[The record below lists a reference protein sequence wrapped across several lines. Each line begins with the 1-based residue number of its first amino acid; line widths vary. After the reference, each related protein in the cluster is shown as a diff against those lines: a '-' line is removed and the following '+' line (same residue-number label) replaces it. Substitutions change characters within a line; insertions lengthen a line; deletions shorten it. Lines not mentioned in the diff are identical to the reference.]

1 MEWKKLL
8 CDDRVRSYKSNS
20 SRDFRTEYEKD
31 YHRIIGSASFR
42 RLQDKTQVFPLDNSD
57 FVRTRLTHSL
67 EVSSFAKSL
76 GQNIGRGILRE
87 QKDPGFL
94 PEYQGYICDI
104 LQCAGL
110 LHDIGNPPFGHFGET
125 VIRDWFRIN
134 LPKIKYHRQNGCVQ
148 PLSEILLPQMQEDFY
163 HFEGNTQALR
173 LVAKLHYLV
182 DEYGMNLT
190 KALLGTIIKYPGSSL
205 DIKRSNHI
213 RHKKMGYY
221 YAERE
226 LFDDLQES
234 LGTYGNRHPL
244 AFVLEAAD
252 DIAYKTADIE
262 DAVKKGC
269 ITYGQLVRELREFGG
284 GLDEKSKGAF
294 VRMTDS
300 LEKKYER
307 ALKRGLKQPE
317 GNAVQ
322 NWAVY
327 IQGWMINDATESF
340 LKNYDALM
348 DGSYGA
354 QGEDLF
360 TGMDGE
366 AMMDALGDIA
376 YRYAF
381 QEKSIL
387 KLEIAA
393 QQCLDFLLG
402 AFVQAAM
409 YFDTERELTEV
420 QKKMMAL
427 VSDNYIAIYRQFA
440 GRVDKSGQTAEQKET
455 EKLYL
460 RLLLVTDHVCGMTDG
475 HAKRL
480 YQELNGFD
488 I

>member
-8 CDDRVRSYKSNS
+8 CDDRVRNYKKKESG
-20 SRDFRTEYEKD
+20 DLRTEYEKD

-57 FVRTRLTHSL
+57 FIRTRLTHSL

-76 GQNIGRGILRE
+76 GQNIGRGIVRE
-87 QKDPGFL
+87 NKDEGFL

-125 VIRDWFRIN
+125 AIRDWFCEN
-134 LPKIKYHRQNGCVQ
+134 LPKIEYHREDGKKQ
-148 PLSEILLPQMQEDFY
+148 PLSEILLPQMQADFC

-190 KALLGTIIKYPGSSL
+190 KALLGTIMKYPGSSL
-205 DIKRSNHI
+205 EIDKKGHIK
-213 RHKKMGYY
+213 HKKMGYY
-221 YAERE
+221 YAEQE

-234 LGTYGNRHPL
+234 LGTHGNRHPL

-269 ITYGQLVRELREFGG
+269 ITYVQLVEELKTYGAK
-284 GLDEKSKGAF
+284 LPVEKQEAF
-294 VRMTDS
+294 MRLVDS
-300 LEKKYER
+300 LENKYAR
-307 ALKRGLKQPE
+307 ALKRGLQHPE
-317 GNAVQ
+317 SNAVQ

-327 IQGWMINDATESF
+327 IQGWMINDATRNF

-360 TGMDGE
+360 AGTDGE

-381 QEKSIL
+381 QEISIL

-393 QQCLDFLLG
+393 QRIFDFLLDG
-402 AFVQAAM
+402 FVHAAL
-409 YFDTERELTEV
+409 YYGTERKLTEV

-440 GRVDKSGQTAEQKET
+440 KQVDESDQSSSEKEV

-460 RLLLVTDHVCGMTDG
+460 RLLLVTDHVCGMTDS

-480 YQELNGFD
+480 YQELNG
-488 I
+488 IR